1 MAQQHINVG
10 AAPNDGNGDPLR
22 DAFQKTEANFTE
34 LYSDVGSAVQS
45 VSGDGVDNTD
55 PENPIISYPTPGDIG
70 ADIAGAAAAVAS
82 NLSAHIAD
90 TTDAH
95 AASAISNTPSGN
107 ITATTTQG
115 AVNELDSEKQA
126 NISFGTGV
134 QSALGNNIGSAGAP
148 VLFNGSLGT
157 PSSGVATN
165 LTGTASGLT
174 AGNVTTNA
182 NLTGD
187 VTSVGNATTLAT
199 VNSNTGTYGGTTV
212 SPVITVNAKGLITA
226 VHGANI
232 QIAASDVTVIPFG
245 GITATDVQSAIL
257 QLDSRLDG
265 LAWKSPGAL
274 CATTANITLSGEQT
288 IDGVM
293 TSASRVL
300 VKDQSTP
307 SQNGIYVSAAGAWA
321 RSTDANTAAELH
333 NATISVSTGT
343 SNSNTTWTQT
353 ADNITIGSTAI
364 SWIQLGTSVPDAS
377 GTTKGIA
384 KLYPSTSLGTN
395 TDGAPDQN
403 AVKSYVDTGLALK
416 APIASPTFTGTATT
430 PNVLVTG
437 QAAASGKKN
446 GIYIDD
452 TGKIFKV
459 SWVEH
464 DTTNRTITEIGV
476 DDLLT
481 TIIHEYKNS
490 SGNSILKI
498 LNGQQIEVGGSS
510 FVIEVAS
517 GVASGNARFKMNDN
531 QAMCLIFEGSDG
543 IEYLSFKS
551 TNSDERLN
559 ISVPQRFRP
568 LIATTADANIDRN
581 VFRFTSGSTNSAT
594 ELVGSISMPTDETA
608 ALVWVRWQALAG
620 DGTVGN
626 GMLQLGVQRASG
638 GTVSAVGSVDDGD
651 GIQRT
656 AGDFVMALAADNTN
670 KRVNLNFTNNT
681 AGAKVFKIT
690 AVIESVIVTE
700 PS

>member
-1 MAQQHINVG
+1 
-10 AAPNDGNGDPLR
+10 
-22 DAFQKTEANFTE
+22 
-34 LYSDVGSAVQS
+34 
-45 VSGDGVDNTD
+45 
-55 PENPIISYPTPGDIG
+55 
-70 ADIAGAAAAVAS
+70 
-82 NLSAHIAD
+82 
-90 TTDAH
+90 
-95 AASAISNTPSGN
+95 
-107 ITATTTQG
+107 
-115 AVNELDSEKQA
+115 
-126 NISFGTGV
+126 
-134 QSALGNNIGSAGAP
+134 
-148 VLFNGSLGT
+148 
-157 PSSGVATN
+157 
-165 LTGTASGLT
+165 
-174 AGNVTTNA
+174 
-182 NLTGD
+182 
-187 VTSVGNATTLAT
+187 
-199 VNSNTGTYGGTTV
+199 
-212 SPVITVNAKGLITA
+212 
-226 VHGANI
+226 
-232 QIAASDVTVIPFG
+232 
-245 GITATDVQSAIL
+245 
-257 QLDSRLDG
+257 
-265 LAWKSPGAL
+265 
-274 CATTANITLSGEQT
+274 
-288 IDGVM
+288 
-293 TSASRVL
+293 
-300 VKDQSTP
+300 
-307 SQNGIYVSAAGAWA
+307 
-321 RSTDANTAAELH
+321 
-333 NATISVSTGT
+333 
-343 SNSNTTWTQT
+343 
-353 ADNITIGSTAI
+353 
-364 SWIQLGTSVPDAS
+364 
-377 GTTKGIA
+377 
-384 KLYPSTSLGTN
+384 
-395 TDGAPDQN
+395 
-403 AVKSYVDTGLALK
+403 
-416 APIASPTFTGTATT
+416 
-430 PNVLVTG
+430 
-437 QAAASGKKN
+437 AASGKKN
-446 GIYIDD
+446 GIYIND